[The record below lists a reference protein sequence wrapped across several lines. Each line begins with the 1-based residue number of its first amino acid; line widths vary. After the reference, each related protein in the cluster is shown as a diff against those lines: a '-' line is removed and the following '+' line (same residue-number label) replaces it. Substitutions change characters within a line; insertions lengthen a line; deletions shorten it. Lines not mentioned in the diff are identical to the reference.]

1 MSDESVNK
9 LSCMAEQVIVVCG
22 DEAFCTRRARLV
34 IDGKVCSD
42 SFQVI
47 IDECTSRWGS
57 GRLKKLVRQITGS
70 NLESDYEWFKD
81 DDEVANSSPPSE

>member
-47 IDECTSRWGS
+47 IDECKSRWGS

-70 NLESDYEWFKD
+70 DIESDYEWFKD
-81 DDEVANSSPPSE
+81 DDEETNSSPPSE

>member
-70 NLESDYEWFKD
+70 DIESDYEWFKD
-81 DDEVANSSPPSE
+81 DDEEANSSHPSE